1 MVEVEATCDRREDV
15 TFVRVTVTNT
25 RSTPQTIR
33 LRSRLE
39 GPIWPPKAGSIA
51 APEWEG
57 DSWIGTVKPGR
68 TRGLG
73 FASPAPPI
81 EEPVEI
87 AGVRRADDD
96 DERTSSTDVLAEL
109 EEWAPTT
116 DVLSREL

>member
-1 MVEVEATCDRREDV
+1 MVEVEATCERHEDV
-15 TFVRVTVTNT
+15 TLVQATVTNT

-39 GPIWPPKAGSIA
+39 GPVWPPRAGSVA
-51 APEWEG
+51 APEWD
-57 DSWIGTVKPGR
+57 DSGWTGTVKPGR

-73 FASPAPPI
+73 FASPVPPI
-81 EEPVEI
+81 ESPVEI
-87 AGVRRADDD
+87 AEVRRADG
-96 DERTSSTDVLAEL
+96 DESPSSKTVLADL